1 MLYTVTIRQGCL
13 ACKQTFHLGNIL
25 KSQAHARAIP
35 LEAAALDRS
44 ACPNGELTRRLD
56 VTLI

>member
-13 ACKQTFHLGNIL
+13 ACEQTFRLGNIL
-25 KSQAHARAIP
+25 KSHAHARAIP
-35 LEAAALDRS
+35 LEAAALDHS

-56 VTLI
+56 VA